1 MTIFDSE
8 IIVFGL
14 DWEEI
19 TSYRQKDNRFGET
32 DNRLCRVSTV

>member
-8 IIVFGL
+8 MIFFGL

-19 TSYRQKDNRFGET
+19 TFVWARTFWGNE
-32 DNRLCRVSTV
+32 